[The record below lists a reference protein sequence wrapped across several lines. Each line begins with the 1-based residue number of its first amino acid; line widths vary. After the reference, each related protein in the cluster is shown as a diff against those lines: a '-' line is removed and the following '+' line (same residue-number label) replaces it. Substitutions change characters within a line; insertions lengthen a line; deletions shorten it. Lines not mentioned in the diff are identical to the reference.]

1 MVGVMIMSLILDKK
15 ILDKHNSSIACA
27 EIRKN
32 IPRDLLPFIT
42 VLLQDS
48 GYVTISPLELTRPD
62 WDRLNKKINR
72 MAGIWVSGSR
82 SGHWSIPYT
91 NIK

>member
-1 MVGVMIMSLILDKK
+1 MVGVIMSLILDKK
-15 ILDKHNSSIACA
+15 ILDKHNSSTACA

-48 GYVTISPLELTRPD
+48 GYVTISPIELTRPD
-62 WDRLNKKINR
+62 WDRLNEKINR
-72 MAGIWVSGSR
+72 MGGIWVSGHR
-82 SGHWSIPYT
+82 SGHWSIPYSS
-91 NIK
+91 IS